1 MDIIA
6 SLHDDH
12 VNVAQVANLA
22 REELRLL
29 EAGETVD
36 YLLLEDVMCYVTGY
50 PDTNHHLT
58 EDLVFERLKEVA
70 PDVAED
76 VDSILAEHEE
86 LIARGQRFL
95 EAIRA
100 VAEEAFVLR
109 EDLLHRGRDY
119 FSMLERHMSTEEGQ
133 LFPRARKEL
142 TDEDWVHLSERIE
155 QRPDSLFG
163 TALEEDYR
171 RLWQR
176 IQAHRRDYADEQ
188 TRQTRP

>member
-12 VNVAQVANLA
+12 VNVAQVAHLA

-36 YLLLEDVMCYVTGY
+36 YSLLEDVMCYVTSY
-50 PDTNHHLT
+50 PDTHHHPT
-58 EDLVFERLKEVA
+58 EDLVFERLKQRA
-70 PDVAED
+70 PDAAED

-86 LIARGQRFL
+86 LIAKGQRFL

-100 VAEEAFVLR
+100 VAQEAFVLR
-109 EDLLHRGRDY
+109 EDLLHRGGDY
-119 FSMLERHMSTEEGQ
+119 LSMLERHMNTEEDQ

-142 TDEDWVHLSERIE
+142 TDEDWEHLGKRIE
-155 QRPDSLFG
+155 QRPDPLFG
-163 TALEEDYR
+163 PALDEDYR

-176 IQAHRRDYADEQ
+176 IQAQRRDYADEQ
-188 TRQTRP
+188 PQKNHP